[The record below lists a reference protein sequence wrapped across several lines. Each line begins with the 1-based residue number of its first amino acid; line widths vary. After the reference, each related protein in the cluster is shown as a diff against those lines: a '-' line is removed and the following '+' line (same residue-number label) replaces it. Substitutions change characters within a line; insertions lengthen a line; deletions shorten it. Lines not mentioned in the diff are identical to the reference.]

1 MPRAFLLVMDSA
13 GCGGA
18 PDASAFGDESANTL
32 GHIAL
37 ACAEGRADEGRAGPL
52 DVPNMATL
60 GLGAAIRAASG
71 LETGLP
77 EGGGTWGAATEV
89 SRGKD
94 TPSGHWE
101 LAGVP
106 VPWDW
111 HYFPRTDPAIPP
123 EITGPLVA
131 RAGLPGTLCNRHS
144 SGMPVILDFG
154 EEHLRTGKPILYT
167 SADSVLQIAAHEQR
181 FGLDR
186 LYETCR
192 IAAEI
197 VHPLRVGRVI
207 ARPFVGADR
216 GTFRRT
222 VNRKDLAIP
231 PPEPTLLDRVVA
243 AGGRTHAIGKIGDIF
258 AQRGISTLAKGRDD
272 MALFDAT
279 LAAAEAAGDGDLV
292 FANYVDF
299 DTLWGHQRDVA
310 GYARALEAFD
320 ARLPELIGRL
330 RPGDLLALT
339 ADHGNDPT
347 WRGTDHTRERVP
359 VLFAAPGLAPRALG
373 LVGFADVG
381 ETLAAHLGLAPGRH
395 GRDLLPE
402 EA

>member
-18 PDASAFGDESANTL
+18 PDAAAFGDKGANTL
-32 GHIAL
+32 GHIAR
-37 ACAEGRADEGRAGPL
+37 ACAEGRADQGRKGPL
-52 DVPNMATL
+52 CVPNMAAL

-71 LETGLP
+71 LETGLL
-77 EGGGTWGAATEV
+77 ESGGAWAAATEV

-123 EITGPLVA
+123 EVTEPLIE

-144 SGMPVILDFG
+144 SGIPVILDYG
-154 EEHLRTGKPILYT
+154 EEHIRTGKPILYT
-167 SADSVLQIAAHEQR
+167 SADSVLQIAAHEAH

-207 ARPFVGADR
+207 ARPFDGESTE
-216 GTFRRT
+216 TFRRT
-222 VNRKDLAIP
+222 ENRKDLAIP

-258 AQRGISTLAKGRDD
+258 AHRGISTLAKGRDD
-272 MALFDAT
+272 TALFDAT
-279 LAAAEAAGDGDLV
+279 LAAAVAAGDGDLV

-320 ARLPELIGRL
+320 ARLPELLGRL
-330 RPGDLLALT
+330 RPGDLLILT

-347 WRGTDHTRERVP
+347 WEGTDHTRERVP
-359 VLFAAPGLAPRALG
+359 VLLAGLGLAPRALG

-381 ETLAAHLGLAPGRH
+381 ETLAAHLGLVPGRH
-395 GRDLLPE
+395 GRNLLPE
-402 EA
+402 A